1 MKRVVRHGQT
11 ALFLLVMLFACR
23 ADRDLPLKRSGIV
36 LVPIGAVPMAVL
48 AHLQRGLPSILKRDV
63 IIGAAIPLPKRALV
77 ASRNQYLGS
86 ALLDDLEQHDVPQA
100 ERVVGVI
107 DADAFAPGLNFIF
120 GQAKLPGRYA
130 VVALPRLRD
139 SFRGRPK
146 NVAKFHDR
154 ALKETVHELG
164 HTFGFEHCP
173 NRKCV
178 MHFSNSFGDTDY
190 KNAQFCE
197 REQLPE

>member
-1 MKRVVRHGQT
+1 
-11 ALFLLVMLFACR
+11 
-23 ADRDLPLKRSGIV
+23 
-36 LVPIGAVPMAVL
+36 MAVL
-48 AHLQRGLPSILKRDV
+48 THLQRGLPSILKRDV
-63 IIGAAIPLPKRALV
+63 IIGAAIPLPKTALV

-86 ALLDDLEQHDVPQA
+86 ALLDDLERHDVPQA

-130 VVALPRLRD
+130 VVALPRFRD
-139 SFRGRPK
+139 SFGGRPE
-146 NVAKFHDR
+146 NVARFQDR

-178 MHFSNSFGDTDY
+178 MHFSNSLGDTDY
-190 KNAQFCE
+190 KDAQFCE
-197 REQLPE
+197 RERLPE

>member
-1 MKRVVRHGQT
+1 MKRVARHGRL
-11 ALFLLVMLFACR
+11 ALMLIVVLLACR
-23 ADRDLPLKRSGIV
+23 ADHHLASKRPVIV
-36 LVPIGAVPMAVL
+36 LVPIGSVPMEVL
-48 AHLQRGLPSILKRDV
+48 VHLQRELSPILKRDV
-63 IIGAAIPLPKRALV
+63 VIGAAIPLPETALV

-86 ALLDDLEQHDVPQA
+86 ALLEDLERHDVPQA

-130 VVALPRLRD
+130 VVALSRFRD
-139 SFRGRPK
+139 SFRGRPE

-190 KNAQFCE
+190 KQAQFCE
-197 REQLPE
+197 REHVPD

>member
-1 MKRVVRHGQT
+1 MLLLIVV
-11 ALFLLVMLFACR
+11 LLACR
-23 ADRDLPLKRSGIV
+23 ADRHLPSKRPVIV
-36 LVPIGAVPMAVL
+36 LVPIGPVPMAVL
-48 AHLQRGLPSILKRDV
+48 VHLQLGLPSILKRDV
-63 IIGAAIPLPKRALV
+63 IIGAGIPLPGTAFV

-86 ALLDDLEQHDVPQA
+86 ALLDDLEQHDVSQA

-139 SFRGRPK
+139 SFRGRPE
-146 NVAKFHDR
+146 NVAKFVDR

-190 KNAQFCE
+190 KDARFCE
-197 REQLPE
+197 REHVPE

>member
-1 MKRVVRHGQT
+1 MRRVLIHGRC
-11 ALFLLVMLFACR
+11 ALLLIVALVACR
-23 ADRDLPLKRSGIV
+23 ADRHLPSKRPVIV
-36 LVPIGAVPMAVL
+36 LVPIGPVPMAVL
-48 AHLQRGLPSILKRDV
+48 DHLQRGLPSILKRDV
-63 IIGAAIPLPKRALV
+63 IIGAAIPLPKTALV

-86 ALLDDLEQHDVPQA
+86 ALLDDLEQHDVPGA

-130 VVALPRLRD
+130 VVALPRFRD
-139 SFRGRPK
+139 SFRGRPE
-146 NVAKFHDR
+146 NVAKFQDR

-190 KNAQFCE
+190 KDARFCE
-197 REQLPE
+197 RERLPE